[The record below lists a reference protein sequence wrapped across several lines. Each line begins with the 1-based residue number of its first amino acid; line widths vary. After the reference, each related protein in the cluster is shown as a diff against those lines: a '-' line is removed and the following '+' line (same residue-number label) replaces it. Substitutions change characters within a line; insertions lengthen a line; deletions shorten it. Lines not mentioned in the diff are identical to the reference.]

1 MRKRAAYLIYI
12 LYDPTM
18 QSPKDCPHLVWIVI
32 VVCSWTS
39 RKWSHI
45 SAKSSHSSS
54 QVPPSL
60 DRKKNHSLTSISWQ
74 HCCTTKIL
82 QSRQKYQLS
91 KYTLWFVRI
100 QTMFGLLA
108 QNCYQQ
114 QILQKY
120 FNAVMK
126 CDMRGTTDW
135 SLQYA
140 WRLELL
146 LNNMRSLHKWSSL
159 RTLYKFQW
167 ISDDMI
173 TDHQV

>member
-1 MRKRAAYLIYI
+1 MRKTAAYFIYI
-12 LYDPTM
+12 LYDTTM
-18 QSPKDCPHLVWIVI
+18 QRPKDCPHLVWIVI

-140 WRLELL
+140 
-146 LNNMRSLHKWSSL
+146 L
-159 RTLYKFQW
+159 RTLCKFQW